1 MQEAKGERQTQ
12 TRKGREEK
20 VSPVCSGTPSLT
32 PFRASNVCRVLPKH
46 ASDLRCPEANSGS
59 PELIRSP
66 GAGLRRGF
74 QAAPLLAHHLLRTQ
88 TRGLVQ
94 PPKHPLNPLPAC
106 RNPAM
111 SAYNATHKVSPWP
124 PGSRSRSSPHHR
136 TFPTLVEALK
146 RTHKVYTPCA
156 NVWRLP
162 QGLSGP

>member
-74 QAAPLLAHHLLRTQ
+74 QAAPVLAHDLFRMRWRIH
-88 TRGLVQ
+88 
-94 PPKHPLNPLPAC
+94 PPRHTLDYFLAQ
-106 RNPAM
+106 RNFTV
-111 SAYNATHKVSPWP
+111 SDYNAAHEASPGP
-124 PGSRSRSSPHHR
+124 LGSRSRSSPHHR